1 MSQDLSILEKWALER
16 YRKCQQRITCD
27 DDTVISLKACH
38 TEINKVERR
47 TIRNAAIA
55 GAMSGLSGAIAAY
68 FADPLMPSGDPS
80 LTEQLP
86 YLSIVFSVTF
96 IATALEIAYLYW
108 DGLYAAVHINRI
120 AQRCELNCPTQE
132 RTMDLIL
139 VRSALE
145 LAEPVDPLFG
155 INPLSRK
162 SKLRVFLK
170 TIAYKAKIAVTNFL
184 LKALLKRIFGR
195 AASRYFVELI
205 AVPVFAL
212 WNMLITRWIMAETR
226 TRALGHAIVESL
238 YPVILNDLSSM
249 SKQGQHACFLA
260 LGEAVHSSGEFHPNV
275 VLFLERFTRETDLCE
290 DELIKQ
296 DFHETVKT
304 CSESEQRTVI
314 DVLTAAC
321 SLNGK
326 LTKADQRCIR
336 DANELIG
343 SDVGSQRA
351 AEFIA
356 FVTTAAPLDSIPE
369 KTGLTPS
376 LS

>member
-16 YRKCQQRITCD
+16 YRKCDERIACD
-27 DDTVISLKACH
+27 DEPLIDLRACH
-38 TEINKVERR
+38 SQINQVERR

-55 GAMSGLSGAIAAY
+55 GALSGLSGAIAAY
-68 FADPLMPSGDPS
+68 FADPLMPSGEPS

-86 YLSIVFSVTF
+86 YLAIVFSVTLV
-96 IATALEIAYLYW
+96 ATALEIAYLYW
-108 DGLYAAVHINRI
+108 DGLYAAVRINRI
-120 AQRCELNCPTQE
+120 AQRCELNCQTQE

-145 LAEPVDPLFG
+145 LSEPVEPLFG

-195 AASRYFVELI
+195 AASRYFVELV

-226 TRALGHAIVESL
+226 TRALGQAIVESI
-238 YPVILNDLSSM
+238 YPQILKDLSSM
-249 SKQGQHACFLA
+249 SRHGQYTCFLA

-275 VLFLERFTRETDLCE
+275 VLFLEKFTAETDLCE
-290 DELIKQ
+290 NELVKK
-296 DFHETVKT
+296 DFHESLKK
-304 CSESEQRTVI
+304 CSKEEQRTVL
-314 DVLTAAC
+314 DVLTVAC
-321 SLNGK
+321 CLNGK
-326 LTKADQRCIR
+326 LT
-336 DANELIG
+336 
-343 SDVGSQRA
+343 RA
-351 AEFIA
+351 
-356 FVTTAAPLDSIPE
+356 
-369 KTGLTPS
+369 
-376 LS
+376 